1 MTTSSTIRSARKNRV
16 PSPHRSLKTVAFC
29 LGMFVLLSA
38 SLLIQA
44 QVETGKIV
52 GSVKDPSGAVLAG
65 AAVVVTQTQTNVEKQ
80 TTTNSNGEYV
90 VPELKSGEYTVA
102 VEHAGFKKTKQAAF
116 KLDVNQVVRVDFVLA
131 VGAITEE
138 MEITAAEPLVESE
151 TSSLGQV
158 IEQSRVNDLPLDGRN
173 FVELAYLTPGVNS
186 GPNSGYTVQQ
196 GGIPEDQRG
205 NASIQV
211 NGLTATNNNFLL
223 NGFDNNEQQIGIEVI
238 QPSID
243 AIQEFKVQTNNFGAD
258 IGRGGAVVNVV
269 LKSGAN
275 QFHGSLFE
283 FVRNSAFDAK
293 NYFDDPTQPIAPYK
307 QNQFGG
313 TFGGAIVK
321 DKTFFFLDYQG
332 TRIRQAQT
340 LISIVP
346 SPSEAGGNFSDLLT
360 GQATLTPCPDGS
372 GPSFD
377 PGTIFD
383 PLSTYTYTCANQTQI
398 QLRNPI
404 QYNGQMNVVPP
415 CVGTTGLSATG
426 SACLDPAVAQLVTLF
441 PAPNVSNSAGNYLS
455 NPVASNNQD
464 SFDVRG
470 DHQLTRKDSLSL
482 TFSFNNVKAMAPDP
496 FPGFAG
502 GGNFSGH
509 ITNLARSA
517 GISDVHTFA
526 SNKINEL
533 KIGYSRYVVQAI
545 QNFSGQN
552 ISQQFGI
559 PGIFNP
565 NNAAATGG
573 LPFMQF
579 SNLSPIGTTDWFPE
593 FLNENNYQFMDAFTY
608 VRGRHSFKV
617 GADLRRRLHGF
628 FQTQNARGDMTFN
641 ELFTSD
647 LSTDVGG
654 SALAS
659 FLMGYPDSGY
669 RDGQKGA
676 FGMRWTE
683 FSAYLMDDFRLN
695 DKLTLNLGVRYDLFT
710 PPVEQY
716 NRLANFDFSTG
727 LFVSPQ
733 MPGVSRSG
741 NVKTDYNNFAPRI
754 GFAWTPWNEKT
765 VLRGGFGIFYDVQAD
780 QNDAELAYN
789 PAGLIFSQNYN
800 PAANAIPTLRVST
813 GYPTPVY
820 ATVSNPAGRASASFF
835 NNRTTYIEEW
845 NLNIERALSKS
856 MALQV
861 AYVGT
866 RGVKLSFLSN
876 RNQPTQPLDTNFE
889 SCPTPTDPSC
899 LTGAPTNFGRLFFNT
914 VPNIG
919 EIRTL
924 ANDAWSFSNGLQ
936 VKFEKRFSGNWSML
950 NSYTWQHTLGQTE
963 ENEYLEPQDTYNL
976 KAERGDNAPDFRH
989 QFSSAWSYLL
999 PIGPKQRFWQS
1010 TGPAHW
1016 LTEGW
1021 QLNGIVAIHSGEAF
1035 TPLLSND
1042 YTNTDSGAPR
1052 PDLIGNPYD
1061 FSNAV
1066 NEGCPSNKQT
1076 IQCWYNPAAF
1086 AIPALATGQ
1095 TFSHLYGDARRG
1107 SLRGPAIYNV
1117 DASLFKN
1124 LNLGERFKLQ
1134 FRAEAFNLFNTPEFG
1149 IPYAAVDQTGAPA
1162 TSTAPLTPSLSGSI
1176 TSTVHASRELQLALK
1191 LSF

>member
-1 MTTSSTIRSARKNRV
+1 MTDPSIRDRRAPWHSYVFQNAV
-16 PSPHRSLKTVAFC
+16 LFAGF
-29 LGMFVLLSA
+29 LVLLGTSV
-38 SLLIQA
+38 LVRA

-52 GSVKDPSGAVLAG
+52 GSVKDASGAVLAG
-65 AAVVVTQTQTNVEKQ
+65 ATVTVSQTQTNVEKK

-90 VPELKSGEYTVA
+90 ATELRSGEYTVA
-102 VEHAGFKKTKQAAF
+102 VEHTGFKKAKQAAF
-116 KLDVNQVVRVDFVLA
+116 KLDVNQVVRVDFVLT

-138 MEITAAEPLVESE
+138 VLVTAAEPLIESE

-158 IEQSRVNDLPLDGRN
+158 IEQSRVNDLPLDGRD
-173 FVELAYLTPGVNS
+173 FVQLAYLSPGVNA
-186 GPNSGYTVQQ
+186 GPTAGYTVQQ

-243 AIQEFKVQTNNFGAD
+243 AIQEFKVQTSSFGAD

-269 LKSGAN
+269 LKSGTN

-293 NYFDDPTQPIAPYK
+293 NYFDDPTMPIAPYK

-313 TFGGAIVK
+313 TFGGPIFK
-321 DKTFFFLDYQG
+321 DKTFFFVDYQG

-340 LISIVP
+340 FISIVP
-346 SPSEAGGNFSDLLT
+346 SPSEVAGNFTDLLT
-360 GQATLTPCPDGS
+360 GATFTPCPDGS
-372 GPSFD
+372 GPAFD
-377 PGTIFD
+377 TGTIFD
-383 PLSTYTYTCANQTQI
+383 PLSTYSYTCANQTQI

-404 QYNGQMNVVPP
+404 QSGGQMNVVPP
-415 CVGTTGLSATG
+415 CVGSTGLSATG
-426 SACLDPAVAQLVTLF
+426 SACLDSAALQLVTLF
-441 PAPNVSNSAGNYLS
+441 PQPNVSNSAGNYLS

-464 SFDVRG
+464 SFDVRA
-470 DHQLTRKDSLSL
+470 DHQLTKKDSLSL
-482 TFSFNNVKAMAPDP
+482 TFSFNNVKAYAPDP

-502 GGNFSGH
+502 GGNFSGN

-517 GISDVHTFA
+517 GISEVHTFA

-545 QNFSGQN
+545 QNFSGQP

-573 LPFMQF
+573 LPSIQF
-579 SNLSPIGTTDWFPE
+579 SNLSYLGSTDWFPE
-593 FLNENNYQFMDAFTY
+593 FLSENNYQHMDAFTY
-608 VRGRHSFKV
+608 VRGRHSLKM
-617 GADLRRRLHGF
+617 GADVRRRLHGF
-628 FQTQNARGDMTFN
+628 FQTQNARGDMAFN

-647 LSTDVGG
+647 LSTDTGG
-654 SALAS
+654 SPLAS
-659 FLMGYPDSGY
+659 FLMGYPDTAY
-669 RDGQKGA
+669 RDGQKGS

-683 FSAYLMDDFRLN
+683 FSAYLMDDFRAS

-727 LFVSPQ
+727 VFVSPQ

-754 GFAWTPWNEKT
+754 GFAWTPWSEKT

-789 PAGLIFSQNYN
+789 PTGLISSQNYN
-800 PAANAIPTLRVST
+800 PSANAIPTLRIST
-813 GYPTPVY
+813 GYPAPAY
-820 ATVSNPAGRASASFF
+820 STVSNPAGRASASLF

-856 MALQV
+856 MALQI

-866 RGVKLSFLSN
+866 RGVRLAFLSN

-899 LTGAPTNFGRLFFNT
+899 LTGAPTNFGRLYSNT

-924 ANDAWSFSNGLQ
+924 ANEAWSVSHGLQ
-936 VKFEKRFSGNWSML
+936 VKFEKRFSANWSML

-976 KAERGDNAPDFRH
+976 KAERGDNAPDYRH

-999 PIGPKQRFWQS
+999 PIGPKQRFWKS

-1021 QLNGIVAIHSGEAF
+1021 QLNGIVAMHSGEAF
-1035 TPLLSND
+1035 TPLLSTD

-1052 PDLIGNPYD
+1052 PDLVGDPYN
-1061 FSNAV
+1061 FSNALS
-1066 NEGCPSNKQT
+1066 EGCPPTKQS

-1086 AIPALATGQ
+1086 AIPALAYQ
-1095 TFSHLYGDARRG
+1095 QSFSHVYGDARRG

-1124 LNLGERFKLQ
+1124 LNLGERWKLQ

-1149 IPYAAVDQTGAPA
+1149 IPYAAVDQAGSPA
-1162 TSTAPLTPSLSGSI
+1162 TSTSPLTPSLSGSI

>member
-1 MTTSSTIRSARKNRV
+1 M
-16 PSPHRSLKTVAFC
+16 SLSVH
-29 LGMFVLLSA
+29 
-38 SLLIQA
+38 A

-52 GSVKDPSGAVLAG
+52 GSVKDATGAFVSG
-65 AAVVVTQTQTNVEKQ
+65 VTVTVMEMQTNVVRRAV
-80 TTTNSNGEYV
+80 TNAQGEYV
-90 VPELKSGEYTVA
+90 VTELKSGEYTVT
-102 VEHAGFKKTKQAAF
+102 VEHAGFKKAVQSAF
-116 KLDVNQVVRVDFVLA
+116 KLDVNQVVRVDFTLQ
-131 VGAITEE
+131 VGSI
-138 MEITAAEPLVESE
+138 MEKMVVTAAEPLVESE

-158 IEQSRVNDLPLDGRN
+158 IEQSRVNDLPLDGRD

-186 GPNSGYTVQQ
+186 GPNAGYTVQQ
-196 GGIPEDQRG
+196 GNIPEDQRG

-293 NYFDDPTQPIAPYK
+293 NYFDDPTLPIAPFK

-313 TFGGAIVK
+313 TFGGRIIK
-321 DKTFFFLDYQG
+321 DKTFFFVDYQG

-340 LISIVP
+340 VISIVP
-346 SPSEAGGNFSDLLT
+346 PALSTSGERAGNFSDLLT
-360 GQATLTPCPDGS
+360 GQTFSPCPNPVTGT
-372 GPSFD
+372 D
-377 PGTIFD
+377 PFYDTGTIFD
-383 PLSTYTYTCANQTQI
+383 PFTKTPYTCADGVTQVT
-398 QLRNPI
+398 LRKPMP
-404 QYNGQMNVVPP
+404 GNVIPS
-415 CVGTTGLSATG
+415 CASAKDG
-426 SACLDPAVAQLVTLF
+426 ACLDPAALQLVQLF
-441 PAPNVSNSAGNYLS
+441 PNPNTSRAAGNYLS

-470 DHQLTRKDSLSL
+470 DHQISSKNSLSL
-482 TFSFNNVKAMAPDP
+482 TFSYNNVHAFAPDP

-526 SNKINEL
+526 SNKINEF
-533 KIGYSRYVVQAI
+533 KIGYSRYVVQAV
-545 QNFSGQN
+545 QNFAGQALA
-552 ISQQFGI
+552 QQFGV

-565 NNAAATGG
+565 NNATATGG
-573 LPFMQF
+573 LPYLQF
-579 SNLSPIGTTDWFPE
+579 SSLSYLGTTDWFPE
-593 FLNENNYQFMDAFTY
+593 FLNENNYQYMDAFTY

-617 GADLRRRLHGF
+617 GADIRRRLHGF

-647 LSTDVGG
+647 LSTDTGG
-654 SALAS
+654 SALAT
-659 FLMGYPDSGY
+659 FLMGYPEVGY

-683 FSAYLMDDFRLN
+683 FSAYGMDDFRVS

-710 PPVEQY
+710 PPVEQE
-716 NRLANFDFSTG
+716 NRLANFNFATG

-733 MPGVSRSG
+733 MPGVSASG
-741 NVKTDYNNFAPRI
+741 NVKTDYNNFAPRV
-754 GFAWTPWNEKT
+754 GFAWSPWNEKT

-789 PAGLIFSQNYN
+789 STGLIFSQNYN
-800 PAANAIPTLRVST
+800 PAANATPTLRLST

-820 ATVSNPAGRASASFF
+820 ATITNPAGRASAAFF

-845 NLNIERALSKS
+845 NLNLERALSKS
-856 MALQV
+856 MVLQV

-866 RGVKLSFLSN
+866 RGVRLAFLSN
-876 RNQPTQPLDTNFE
+876 RNQPPQPLDTNFE
-889 SCPTPTDPSC
+889 SCPTPTDPTC
-899 LTGAPTNFGRLFFNT
+899 VTGAPTNFGRLYYKT
-914 VPNIG
+914 VPDVG

-924 ANDAWSFSNGLQ
+924 ANEAWSVAHGLQ
-936 VKFEKRFSGNWSML
+936 VKFEKRFTGNWSML
-950 NSYTWQHTLGQTE
+950 NSYTWQHSIGQTE
-963 ENEYLEPQDTYNL
+963 EDEYLEPQDTYNL
-976 KAERGDNAPDFRH
+976 AAERGDNAPDYRH

-999 PIGPKQRFWQS
+999 PIGPKQRFWNGS
-1010 TGPAHW
+1010 GPSRW

-1021 QLNGIVAIHSGEAF
+1021 QLNGIVAMHSGEAF

-1052 PDLIGNPYD
+1052 PDRIGDPYN
-1061 FSNAV
+1061 FSNAESV
-1066 NEGCPSNKQT
+1066 GCPSNKQT
-1076 IQCWYNPAAF
+1076 IGCWYNPAAF
-1086 AIPALATGQ
+1086 AIPVLAPGQ
-1095 TFSHLYGDARRG
+1095 TFAHQYGDARRG

-1117 DASLFKN
+1117 DASVFKN
-1124 LNLGERFKLQ
+1124 FALTEKWKLQ
-1134 FRAEAFNLFNTPEFG
+1134 FRAEAFNLFNTAEFG
-1149 IPYAAVDQTGAPA
+1149 LPNAATDQTGSPA
-1162 TSTAPLTPSLSGSI
+1162 TATAAFVPSLSGNI
-1176 TSTVHASRELQLALK
+1176 TSTVHASRELQFALK